1 MTNIGVCGI
10 GSIGA
15 RHVQVFSAIRG
26 ITVTAYD
33 AVAGAGQIEQRAG
46 RTVRIARS
54 FEQLLDLCP
63 DGVVIASPDAAHLS
77 QLVQA
82 CERDIPVLLEK
93 PVAPSAAE
101 AEERLLE
108 TSADFSRV
116 LVGYVLH
123 YYRCMNRAKQLLR
136 DGAIGTVVSFH
147 VDLGA
152 YDTLPSAVNRFAEAA
167 FGTLYVDYSHEW
179 DYIGWLFGEIS
190 GGFALE
196 TQSGALPYTQNP
208 NVVNA
213 VLRTTSGVIGTAHL
227 DYVRQPTRRAFAV
240 VGDRGE
246 LSVDVRAGL
255 ISITTRGTKEV
266 EEVLLPES
274 PDEPLRAQAEHF
286 RDVSA
291 RLAEPLV
298 TIADGMAALR
308 VADALRQS
316 ARCCRWVGL
325 RPESWGSA

>member
-1 MTNIGVCGI
+1 MTDIGVCGI

-15 RHVQVFSAIRG
+15 RHVQVLSAIPG
-26 ITVTAYD
+26 ITVTVYD
-33 AVAGAGQIEQRAG
+33 AVAGADQIEQRAG
-46 RTVRIARS
+46 APVRIARS
-54 FEQLLDLCP
+54 YEQLLDLCP

-77 QLVQA
+77 QLLQA
-82 CERDIPVLLEK
+82 CQRDIPVLLEK
-93 PVAPSAAE
+93 PVAGSAAE
-101 AEERLLE
+101 AEERLVE
-108 TSADFSRV
+108 TSADLSRV

-123 YYRCMNRAKQLLR
+123 YYRCMNRADQLLR
-136 DGAIGTVVSFH
+136 GGAIGTMVSFH

-152 YDTLPSAVNRFAEAA
+152 YDTLPSAVNRFAAAA

-179 DYIGWLFGEIS
+179 DYIGWLFGKVA

-196 TQSGALPYTQNP
+196 TQSGALPHTQNP

-213 VLRTTSGVIGTAHL
+213 VLRMTSGVTGTVHL

-255 ISITTRGTKEV
+255 ISITTRGAQKA
-266 EEVLLPES
+266 EEILLSEPR
-274 PDEPLRAQAEHF
+274 DQPLRAQAEHF
-286 RDVSA
+286 LDISA
-291 RLAEPLV
+291 RRAEPLV
-298 TIADGMAALR
+298 NIVDGMTALR

-316 ARCCRWVGL
+316 ARLCQWVDV
-325 RPESWGSA
+325 RPES